1 MLERIMADNGFPSPL
16 AESRGCRVFQF
27 HSETGE
33 GIMTQYDLFP
43 GVYLMY
49 NDFHMEGY
57 DSAFHTTEDML
68 CIDYC
73 RQGRME
79 YPAGPDTYSYV
90 EAGDLKLDRRLE
102 HQGHFTFPLS
112 HYHGITI
119 GFTLP
124 LAVQSLKEWVREF
137 PVDLVRLQEK
147 FCAGRHPRVIHGA
160 PSVDHIF
167 QELYAVPEQ
176 IKIPYFRI
184 KVLELL
190 LYLDALELPKD
201 AEKPYFYKSQ
211 VEKVKAIHRLLTG
224 ELERH
229 YTIAELSERFSV
241 PATALKECFKSIY
254 GQPINTYMRN
264 FRMDQ
269 AALLLQQGDG
279 VAEKLLALRREL
291 HAPVA
296 AGQHPNAQFVLKLP
310 HRRGNPRLGQEQL
323 LGRLVDGAAFGD
335 LHDVL
340 KLLKRHRKPPL
351 PLSISLFYY
360 RHFELVVKS
369 LSKKLST
376 HPAKRILTALRPLC
390 YSISRTKQKISV
402 I

>member
-1 MLERIMADNGFPSPL
+1 MLERIMADNGFPSPV
-16 AESRGCRVFQF
+16 AESGGCRVFQF
-27 HSETGE
+27 HSDTGE

-49 NDFHMEGY
+49 NDFHMESY
-57 DSAFHTTEDML
+57 NSVFRTTEDML

-79 YPAGPDTYSYV
+79 YPAGPDAYSYV

-137 PVDLVRLQEK
+137 PVDLARLQEK

-176 IKIPYFRI
+176 IKLPYFRI

-190 LYLDALELPKD
+190 LYLDALELD
-201 AEKPYFYKSQ
+201 GRTEKPYFYKSQ
-211 VEKVKAIHRLLTG
+211 VEKVKAAHRLLT
-224 ELERH
+224 EDLERH
-229 YTIAELSERFSV
+229 YTIAELSARFSI
-241 PATALKECFKSIY
+241 PATALKECFKSVY
-254 GQPINTYMRN
+254 GQPVNTYMRN
-264 FRMDQ
+264 LRMDR
-269 AALLLQQGDG
+269 AALLLRQEPQAS
-279 VAEKLLALRREL
+279 VAEIAGRVGYDSASKFAAVFREAKGKTPLEYRRE
-291 HAPVA
+291 
-296 AGQHPNAQFVLKLP
+296 
-310 HRRGNPRLGQEQL
+310 
-323 LGRLVDGAAFGD
+323 GR
-335 LHDVL
+335 
-340 KLLKRHRKPPL
+340 
-351 PLSISLFYY
+351 
-360 RHFELVVKS
+360 
-369 LSKKLST
+369 
-376 HPAKRILTALRPLC
+376 
-390 YSISRTKQKISV
+390 
-402 I
+402 

>member
-1 MLERIMADNGFPSPL
+1 MLERIMADNGIPSPV
-16 AESRGCRVFQF
+16 AESGGCRVFQF
-27 HSETGE
+27 HSDTGE

-49 NDFHMEGY
+49 NDFHMESY
-57 DSAFHTTEDML
+57 DSVFRTTEDML

-79 YPAGPDTYSYV
+79 YPAGPDAYSYV

-124 LAVQSLKEWVREF
+124 LAAQSLKEWVREF

-160 PSVDHIF
+160 PSVDRIF

-176 IKIPYFRI
+176 IKLPYFRI

-190 LYLDALELPKD
+190 LYLDALELD
-201 AEKPYFYKSQ
+201 ERTEKPYFYKSQ
-211 VEKVKAIHRLLTG
+211 VEKVKAAHRLLT
-224 ELERH
+224 EDLERH
-229 YTIAELSERFSV
+229 YTIAELSERFSI

-254 GQPINTYMRN
+254 GQPVNT
-264 FRMDQ
+264 
-269 AALLLQQGDG
+269 
-279 VAEKLLALRREL
+279 
-291 HAPVA
+291 
-296 AGQHPNAQFVLKLP
+296 
-310 HRRGNPRLGQEQL
+310 
-323 LGRLVDGAAFGD
+323 
-335 LHDVL
+335 
-340 KLLKRHRKPPL
+340 
-351 PLSISLFYY
+351 
-360 RHFELVVKS
+360 
-369 LSKKLST
+369 
-376 HPAKRILTALRPLC
+376 
-390 YSISRTKQKISV
+390 
-402 I
+402 